1 MPANGRSLNPVFSA
15 DGQTPVWESWANNL
29 AGQDINQWCNP
40 YILQTVGTNL
50 TAGAGQSFATAGFG
64 VSSLASLGLARKL
77 LDGSWHDRLS
87 EVLSSHRVSILTG
100 RHWPFL
106 AKHSPEL
113 AAGPKNGC
121 ASSLI
126 KGLVIAQGD
135 AVFIRAK
142 KACHMPATFGDSGL
156 I

>member
-40 YILQTVGTNL
+40 YILQTFGTNL

-77 LDGSWHDRLS
+77 LDGFWHDRLS
-87 EVLSSHRVSILTG
+87 EVLSSFDFDRPSLAISCQTFTGTCGRAEKRLRVFFNKGIGYS
-100 RHWPFL
+100 
-106 AKHSPEL
+106 
-113 AAGPKNGC
+113 AG
-121 ASSLI
+121 
-126 KGLVIAQGD
+126 
-135 AVFIRAK
+135 
-142 KACHMPATFGDSGL
+142 
-156 I
+156 